1 MQRACS
7 ATTNRVRPCHAATPL
22 AAAIAL
28 CFCAGSEAATIT
40 VNDAGEGSVAGKC
53 TLTDAVAAL
62 NTAAPKNACAA
73 GDGNADTISLSFF
86 TTPTTI
92 AFSLPSVGDANS
104 ALVLSKPVA
113 IRAGLDAAGNPLV
126 TLMRSSVSGTPGF
139 RLISTASDLS
149 VTGVVLQNG
158 MAADRGG
165 AIYAGDNA
173 NVALVDSGVT
183 ANSAASSGG
192 GIAANCGNVTLTRS
206 RISGNQAGKNGGGVY
221 AANHANAT
229 TLCES
234 TITLHHSSVTGN
246 AASTGSGGG
255 IYSFNGH
262 VYGYYATLDSNS
274 AGGLTGGGIY
284 AYYSISLFACTVSN
298 NSVGN
303 SGGGVAAHGYIGLT
317 NSTVAGNS
325 ASQSAVGADAI
336 GIYSSTIS
344 ANIGAGM
351 YATGGVSFLSAA
363 TIVGSIIQ
371 GNTGNN
377 LTGEVHAAGSNNIIG
392 PDPSGGSIDYPPGSI
407 DCDAKLGL
415 LADNGGPTRTIALQ
429 DGSCAIDAGP
439 LGASVPSDQRGTR
452 FARKV
457 GAATDI
463 GAFEFQSNDRIFFDG
478 FGGP

>member
-1 MQRACS
+1 
-7 ATTNRVRPCHAATPL
+7 
-22 AAAIAL
+22 
-28 CFCAGSEAATIT
+28 
-40 VNDAGEGSVAGKC
+40 
-53 TLTDAVAAL
+53 
-62 NTAAPKNACAA
+62 
-73 GDGNADTISLSFF
+73 
-86 TTPTTI
+86 
-92 AFSLPSVGDANS
+92 
-104 ALVLSKPVA
+104 
-113 IRAGLDAAGNPLV
+113 
-126 TLMRSSVSGTPGF
+126 MRSSVSGTPGF

-173 NVALVDSGVT
+173 NVALVDSGAT

-284 AYYSISLFACTVSN
+284 AYYSINLFACTVSN

-392 PDPSGGSIDYPPGSI
+392 PDPSGGSIDYPPGSV

-457 GAATDI
+457 GAFILSLPYGWPSLETLHFIGLSLLIGVVLLIDLRMLGVMKNVAFPALHRLLPWAILGFGINLVSGMLFFVASPEQYAHNIAFIWKLILMMLAGLNAFYFTLFDEAWVLKPGEEAPFAAKAMAVSAI
-463 GAFEFQSNDRIFFDG
+463 VLWVGVLYFGSMLPFIGGAF
-478 FGGP
+478 